1 MNQMNNMDM
10 GMLMNMLSKM
20 DKRQLEQGLSKLN
33 SVLSSD
39 EKEKIL
45 NELQKNMKNK

>member
-10 GMLMNMLSKM
+10 GTLMNMLSKM

-45 NELQKNMKNK
+45 NELQRNMKNK